1 MTILD
6 RPPKGWKRPAMPDRV
21 KIQAVINA
29 FLTAFKVPFC
39 DALDVHFDHRP
50 GLWERK
56 FDTETGDTIPP
67 ANDPDYIE
75 AITKEDH
82 DKRTNGPGGEKR
94 ITSAGSD
101 THRRAKGVRADK
113 DHKEFVERVLTKRC
127 GAKRKPTG
135 NWKSGRKLQS
145 RNDLK
150 RR

>member
-21 KIQAVINA
+21 KIDVLLRKWQHGDP
-29 FLTAFKVPFC
+29 PFWSAA
-39 DALDVHFDHRP
+39 DIHFDHRP

-56 FDTETGDTIPP
+56 FDTETGDTSPP

-75 AITKEDH
+75 AITKEEH

-113 DHKEFVERVLTKRC
+113 AHKEFVERVLTKRC
-127 GAKRKPTG
+127 AAKRKPTG
-135 NWKSGRKLQS
+135 NWKAGRKLQS